1 MHIGHSQI
9 VSISLDPIHEL
20 QTPSFCSFSTVLRH
34 VVLGRPFFHLPS
46 GAHVNAT
53 FPSFSWSSLSIRPI
67 ILHLLALTFFS
78 VILFRPVHEGLKSSY
93 VRSSGL
99 AGFYEDTCFETRQ
112 LACHHL
118 CSSSGFRMRI
128 VGQVPQ
134 ESRRVSALFS
144 SRCSSVKPSERTP
157 CL

>member
-1 MHIGHSQI
+1 MSSSARQLISTVLRIPLRPQSSQNELNSSVADSFYPLLVTSLGSHLHIGHSQI

-20 QTPSFCSFSTVLRH
+20 QTPSFRSFSTVLRH

-78 VILFRPVHEGLKSSY
+78 VILFRNVHEGLHMFAPMDSQDSTKT
-93 VRSSGL
+93 L
-99 AGFYEDTCFETRQ
+99 ALKHVD
-112 LACHHL
+112 
-118 CSSSGFRMRI
+118 
-128 VGQVPQ
+128 
-134 ESRRVSALFS
+134 
-144 SRCSSVKPSERTP
+144 
-157 CL
+157 